1 MFVLCNVRLCMHAK
15 KNMQTLDQLGSLF
28 VRFSVV
34 WYISIEAQVE
44 KKTAFFSETK
54 ELLGKFNTHKKTNQ
68 SNP

>member
-1 MFVLCNVRLCMHAK
+1 MHAK

-44 KKTAFFSETK
+44 EKNGVFLRDQGT
-54 ELLGKFNTHKKTNQ
+54 LGKFNTHKKTNQ